1 MLRRGNNI
9 VSPKVFS
16 SVDSARQGIFMS
28 TASQDTG
35 ESSKGFALIASRF
48 KASPMIPLMIAGAA
62 AIAVIVALLL
72 WLRSPDYR
80 VLLSNLSA
88 KDGGDIVGQLT
99 QMNMPYQIADNGS
112 AILVPADKVHELRL
126 RLAQSGLP
134 KGGNTGFELLD
145 KEQFGISQF
154 SEQINYQRALEGE
167 LSRTIESLSP
177 VQNVRVHLAIPKPT
191 LFVREQKLP
200 TASVTIGLL
209 PGRMLD
215 EGQITAIV
223 HMVSSSVTGLT
234 ATNVTIVDQAGR
246 LLTHNDNSQQSA
258 NNAQIKMTK
267 EREFHLKQRIED
279 IISPLVGRANV
290 HAQVTAQM
298 DFSKVEQT
306 SEEYKP
312 NQTPESAAVR
322 SHQNSQTL
330 QNNNGGAG
338 GVPGALSNQPP
349 TPPNAPISTETN
361 EKTSQ
366 QNTNSRND
374 TSNSQSDETT
384 NYEVDRKIS
393 HTQRQIGVVDR
404 LSVAVIINYLPQ
416 EGENGSQM
424 KPLSPELMQQ
434 IDALTR
440 EAMGYSPHRGD
451 TLNIT
456 NSLFTTD
463 AVVEEQPSILE
474 NPQFIAQAL
483 DYGKIILIAMIA
495 WLMWRFGIKPQWVKY
510 RKTQQKQAEAEVFVT
525 TQLKTPL
532 RVDEDINEEM
542 DEQTRRRLTRQRVSA
557 EIQSQRIREM
567 AEKDPQ
573 VVAMVIRQWL
583 GRA

>member
-1 MLRRGNNI
+1 M
-9 VSPKVFS
+9 
-16 SVDSARQGIFMS
+16 SA
-28 TASQDTG
+28 ASKDTG
-35 ESSKGFALIASRF
+35 EAKKGFASIVERI
-48 KASPMIPLMIAGAA
+48 KADPKIPLMIAAA
-62 AIAVIVALLL
+62 AAVSIIVALLL

-99 QMNMPYQIADNGS
+99 QMNVPYQIADNGS

-126 RLAQSGLP
+126 KLAQSGLP

-177 VQNVRVHLAIPKPT
+177 VQSARVHLAIPKPT

-200 TASVTIGLL
+200 TASVTVGLL

-215 EGQITAIV
+215 EGQISAIV

-234 ATNVTIVDQAGR
+234 ASNVIIVDQAGR
-246 LLTHNDNSQQSA
+246 LLTNNDNSQLSV
-258 NNAQIKMTK
+258 NSAQIKMTK
-267 EREFHLKQRIED
+267 EMESHLKQRIED
-279 IISPLVGRANV
+279 ILSPLVGRANI

-312 NQTPESAAVR
+312 NQTPDSAAIR
-322 SHQNSQTL
+322 SRQNSQSM
-330 QNNNGGAG
+330 QNNNGGTG
-338 GVPGALSNQPP
+338 GVPGALSNQPVSA
-349 TPPNAPISTETN
+349 PNAPVETN
-361 EKTSQ
+361 KDNKDGTQ
-366 QNTNSRND
+366 TANNRNSV
-374 TSNSQSDETT
+374 SNSQSDETT

-404 LSVAVIINYLPQ
+404 LSVAVIVNYHSQ
-416 EGENGSQM
+416 DGENGPEM
-424 KPLSPELMQQ
+424 KPLPPEMLQQ
-434 IDALTR
+434 IEALTR
-440 EAMGYSPHRGD
+440 EAMGFSTARGD
-451 TLNIT
+451 SLNIT
-456 NSLFTTD
+456 NSLFTNETP
-463 AVVEEQPSILE
+463 VEEVPSLLE
-474 NPQFIAQAL
+474 SPQFIAQLL
-483 DYGKIILIAMIA
+483 DYGKILLIAIIA
-495 WLMWRFGIKPQWVKY
+495 WFMWRFGIKPQWVKY
-510 RKTQQKQAEAEVFVT
+510 RKTQQAQADAEVFVA
-525 TQLKTPL
+525 TQMKTPL
-532 RVDEDINEEM
+532 VVDEVIDEDM

-573 VVAMVIRQWL
+573 IVAMVIRQWL
-583 GRA
+583 GKSQ

>member
-1 MLRRGNNI
+1 M
-9 VSPKVFS
+9 
-16 SVDSARQGIFMS
+16 SA
-28 TASQDTG
+28 ASKDTG
-35 ESSKGFALIASRF
+35 EAKKGFASIVGSM
-48 KASPMIPLMIAGAA
+48 KANPKIPLMIAAA
-62 AIAVIVALLL
+62 AAVSIIVALLL

-88 KDGGDIVGQLT
+88 KDGGDIVSQLT
-99 QMNMPYQIADNGS
+99 QMNVPYQIADNGS

-126 RLAQSGLP
+126 KLAQSGLP

-177 VQNVRVHLAIPKPT
+177 VQSARVHLAIPKPT

-200 TASVTIGLL
+200 TASVTVGLL

-215 EGQITAIV
+215 EGQISAIV

-234 ATNVTIVDQAGR
+234 ASNVIIVDQAGR
-246 LLTHNDNSQQSA
+246 LLTNNDNSQQSA
-258 NNAQIKMTK
+258 NSAQIKMTK
-267 EREFHLKQRIED
+267 EMESHLKQRIED
-279 IISPLVGRANV
+279 ILSPLVGRANI

-312 NQTPESAAVR
+312 NQTPDSAAIR
-322 SHQNSQTL
+322 SRQNSQSM
-330 QNNNGGAG
+330 QNNNGGTG
-338 GVPGALSNQPP
+338 GVPGALSNQPVSAP
-349 TPPNAPISTETN
+349 TAPIETN
-361 EKTSQ
+361 KDNKDNKDGAQTA
-366 QNTNSRND
+366 NNRNS

-404 LSVAVIINYLPQ
+404 LSVAVIVNYHSQ
-416 EGENGSQM
+416 AGENGPEM
-424 KPLSPELMQQ
+424 KPLPPEMIKQ
-434 IDALTR
+434 IEALTR
-440 EAMGYSPHRGD
+440 EAMGFSTARGD
-451 TLNIT
+451 SLNIT
-456 NSLFTTD
+456 NSLFTNDTP
-463 AVVEEQPSILE
+463 VEEVPSLLE
-474 NPQFIAQAL
+474 SPQFIAQLL
-483 DYGKIILIAMIA
+483 DYGKILLIAIIA
-495 WLMWRFGIKPQWVKY
+495 WFMWRFGIKPQWVKY
-510 RKTQQKQAEAEVFVT
+510 RKTQQAQAEAEVFVA
-525 TQLKTPL
+525 TQMKTPL
-532 RVDEDINEEM
+532 VVDEVIDEDM

-573 VVAMVIRQWL
+573 IVAMVIRQWL
-583 GRA
+583 GKSQ

>member
-1 MLRRGNNI
+1 M
-9 VSPKVFS
+9 
-16 SVDSARQGIFMS
+16 SA
-28 TASQDTG
+28 ASKDTG
-35 ESSKGFALIASRF
+35 EAKKGFASIVERI
-48 KASPMIPLMIAGAA
+48 KADPKIPLMIAAA
-62 AIAVIVALLL
+62 AAVSIIVALLL

-99 QMNMPYQIADNGS
+99 QMNVPYQIADNGS

-126 RLAQSGLP
+126 KLAQSGLP

-177 VQNVRVHLAIPKPT
+177 VQSARVHLAIPKPT

-200 TASVTIGLL
+200 TASVTVGLL

-215 EGQITAIV
+215 EGQISAIV

-234 ATNVTIVDQAGR
+234 ASNVIIVDQAGR
-246 LLTHNDNSQQSA
+246 LLTNNDNSQQSA
-258 NNAQIKMTK
+258 NSAQIKMTK
-267 EREFHLKQRIED
+267 EMESHLKQRIED
-279 IISPLVGRANV
+279 ILSPLVGRANI

-312 NQTPESAAVR
+312 NQTPDSAAIR
-322 SHQNSQTL
+322 SRQNSQSM
-330 QNNNGGAG
+330 QNNNCGTG
-338 GVPGALSNQPP
+338 GVPGALSNQPVSAP
-349 TPPNAPISTETN
+349 SAPIETN
-361 EKTSQ
+361 KDSKDGAQTA
-366 QNTNSRND
+366 NNRNSV
-374 TSNSQSDETT
+374 SNSQSDETT

-393 HTQRQIGVVDR
+393 HTQRQIGVIDR
-404 LSVAVIINYLPQ
+404 LSVAVIVNYHSQ
-416 EGENGSQM
+416 DGENGPEM
-424 KPLSPELMQQ
+424 KPLPPEMLQQ
-434 IDALTR
+434 IEALTR
-440 EAMGYSPHRGD
+440 EAMGFSTARGD
-451 TLNIT
+451 SLNIT
-456 NSLFTTD
+456 NSLFTNE
-463 AVVEEQPSILE
+463 APVEEAPSLLE
-474 NPQFIAQAL
+474 SPQFIAQLL
-483 DYGKIILIAMIA
+483 DYGKILLIAIIA
-495 WLMWRFGIKPQWVKY
+495 WFMWRFGIKPQWVKY
-510 RKTQQKQAEAEVFVT
+510 RKAQQAQAEAEVFVA

-532 RVDEDINEEM
+532 VVDEAIDEEM

-573 VVAMVIRQWL
+573 IVAMVIRQWL
-583 GRA
+583 GKSQ

>member
-1 MLRRGNNI
+1 
-9 VSPKVFS
+9 
-16 SVDSARQGIFMS
+16 MS
-28 TASQDTG
+28 TASKDTG
-35 ESSKGFALIASRF
+35 EAKKGFASLIESI
-48 KASPMIPLMIAGAA
+48 KADPKIPLIIAGAA
-62 AIAVIVALLL
+62 AISIIVALLL
-72 WLRSPDYR
+72 WFRSPDYR

-88 KDGGDIVGQLT
+88 KDGGDIVSQLT
-99 QMNMPYQIADNGS
+99 QMNVPYQIADNGS

-126 RLAQSGLP
+126 KLAQSGLP

-177 VQNVRVHLAIPKPT
+177 VQSARVHLAIPKPT

-200 TASVTIGLL
+200 TASVTVGLL

-215 EGQITAIV
+215 EGQISAIV

-234 ATNVTIVDQAGR
+234 AANVIIVDQTGR
-246 LLTHNDNSQQSA
+246 LLTNNDNSQQSA
-258 NNAQIKMTK
+258 NSAQIKMTK
-267 EREFHLKQRIED
+267 EMEAHLKERIED
-279 IISPLVGRANV
+279 ILSPLVGRANI

-312 NQTPESAAVR
+312 NQTPDAAAVR
-322 SHQNSQTL
+322 SRQNSESL
-330 QNNNGGAG
+330 QNSNGGPS
-338 GVPGALSNQPP
+338 GVPGALSNQPVS
-349 TPPNAPISTETN
+349 APSASIDGNKENTDG
-361 EKTSQ
+361 KTAG
-366 QNTNSRND
+366 NTRNG
-374 TSNSQSDETT
+374 TLNTQRDETT

-404 LSVAVIINYLPQ
+404 LSVAVIVNYQSQ
-416 EGENGSQM
+416 EGEKGPEM
-424 KPLSPELMQQ
+424 KPLPPEMLQQ

-440 EAMGYSPHRGD
+440 EAMGYSAQRGD
-451 TLNIT
+451 SINIT
-456 NSLFTTD
+456 NSLFTDDTP
-463 AVVEEQPSILE
+463 VIEEPSLLSS
-474 NPQFIAQAL
+474 PQVISQAL
-483 DYGKIILIAMIA
+483 DYGKIVLIALIA
-495 WLMWRFGIKPQWVKY
+495 WFMWRFGIKPQWVKY
-510 RKTQQKQAEAEVFVT
+510 RKTQQAQIDAEMSIANASQVKAPFV
-525 TQLKTPL
+525 
-532 RVDEDINEEM
+532 VEEEISEDM
-542 DEQTRRRLTRQRVSA
+542 DEKTRRRLTRQRVSA

-583 GRA
+583 GKSQ

>member
-1 MLRRGNNI
+1 M
-9 VSPKVFS
+9 
-16 SVDSARQGIFMS
+16 SA
-28 TASQDTG
+28 ASKDTG
-35 ESSKGFALIASRF
+35 EAKKGFASIVERI
-48 KASPMIPLMIAGAA
+48 KADPKIPLMIAAA
-62 AIAVIVALLL
+62 AAVSIIVALLL

-99 QMNMPYQIADNGS
+99 QMNVPYQIADNGS

-126 RLAQSGLP
+126 KLAQSGLP

-177 VQNVRVHLAIPKPT
+177 VQSARVHLAIPKPT

-200 TASVTIGLL
+200 TASVTVGLL

-215 EGQITAIV
+215 EGQISAIV

-234 ATNVTIVDQAGR
+234 ASNVIIVDQAGR
-246 LLTHNDNSQQSA
+246 LLTNNDNSQQSV
-258 NNAQIKMTK
+258 NSAQIKMTK
-267 EREFHLKQRIED
+267 EMESHLKQHIED
-279 IISPLVGRANV
+279 ILSPLVGRANI

-312 NQTPESAAVR
+312 NQTPDSAAIR
-322 SHQNSQTL
+322 SRQNSQSM
-330 QNNNGGAG
+330 QNNNGGTG
-338 GVPGALSNQPP
+338 GVPGALSNQPVSA
-349 TPPNAPISTETN
+349 PNAPIETN
-361 EKTSQ
+361 KDNKDGTQ
-366 QNTNSRND
+366 TANNRNSV
-374 TSNSQSDETT
+374 SNSQSDETT

-404 LSVAVIINYLPQ
+404 LSVAVIVNYHSQ
-416 EGENGSQM
+416 DGENGPEM
-424 KPLSPELMQQ
+424 KPLPPEMLQQ
-434 IDALTR
+434 IEALTR
-440 EAMGYSPHRGD
+440 EAMGFSTARGD
-451 TLNIT
+451 SLNIT
-456 NSLFTTD
+456 NSLFTNETP
-463 AVVEEQPSILE
+463 VEEVPSLLE
-474 NPQFIAQAL
+474 SPQFIAQLL
-483 DYGKIILIAMIA
+483 DYGKILLIAIIA
-495 WLMWRFGIKPQWVKY
+495 WFMWRFGIKPQWVKY
-510 RKTQQKQAEAEVFVT
+510 RKTQQAQADAEVFVA
-525 TQLKTPL
+525 TQMKTPL
-532 RVDEDINEEM
+532 VVDEVIDEDM

-573 VVAMVIRQWL
+573 IVAMVIRQWL
-583 GRA
+583 GKSQ

>member
-1 MLRRGNNI
+1 
-9 VSPKVFS
+9 
-16 SVDSARQGIFMS
+16 MS
-28 TASQDTG
+28 TASKDTG
-35 ESSKGFALIASRF
+35 EAKKGFASLIESI
-48 KASPMIPLMIAGAA
+48 KADPKIPLIIAGAA
-62 AIAVIVALLL
+62 AISIIVALLL
-72 WLRSPDYR
+72 WFRSPDYR

-99 QMNMPYQIADNGS
+99 QMNVPYQIADNGS

-126 RLAQSGLP
+126 KLAQSGLP

-177 VQNVRVHLAIPKPT
+177 VQSARVHLAIPKPT

-200 TASVTIGLL
+200 TASVTVGLL

-215 EGQITAIV
+215 EGQISAIV

-234 ATNVTIVDQAGR
+234 AANVIIVDQTGR
-246 LLTHNDNSQQSA
+246 LLTNNDNSQQSA
-258 NNAQIKMTK
+258 NSAQIKMTK
-267 EREFHLKQRIED
+267 EMEAHLKERIEN
-279 IISPLVGRANV
+279 ILSPLVGRANI

-312 NQTPESAAVR
+312 NQTPDAAAVR
-322 SHQNSQTL
+322 SRQNSESQ
-330 QNNNGGAG
+330 QNSNGGPS
-338 GVPGALSNQPP
+338 GVPGALSNQPVSAP
-349 TPPNAPISTETN
+349 SAPIDANNKESTDGKNAE
-361 EKTSQ
+361 
-366 QNTNSRND
+366 NTRNGALN
-374 TSNSQSDETT
+374 TQRDETT

-404 LSVAVIINYLPQ
+404 LSVAVIVNYQSQ
-416 EGENGSQM
+416 EGEKGPEM
-424 KPLSPELMQQ
+424 KPLPPEMLQQ

-440 EAMGYSPHRGD
+440 EAMGYSAQRGD
-451 TLNIT
+451 SINIT
-456 NSLFTTD
+456 NSLFTDDTP
-463 AVVEEQPSILE
+463 VVEEPSLLN
-474 NPQFIAQAL
+474 NPQVIGQAL
-483 DYGKIILIAMIA
+483 DYGKILLIALIT
-495 WLMWRFGIKPQWVKY
+495 WFMWRFGIKPQWVKY
-510 RKTQQKQAEAEVFVT
+510 RKTQQAQIDAEMSLANASQVKAPFV
-525 TQLKTPL
+525 
-532 RVDEDINEEM
+532 VEEEISEDM
-542 DEQTRRRLTRQRVSA
+542 DEKTRRRLTRQRVSA

-583 GRA
+583 GKSQ

>member
-1 MLRRGNNI
+1 M
-9 VSPKVFS
+9 
-16 SVDSARQGIFMS
+16 SA
-28 TASQDTG
+28 ASKDTG
-35 ESSKGFALIASRF
+35 EAKKGFASIVERI
-48 KASPMIPLMIAGAA
+48 KADPKIPLMIAAA
-62 AIAVIVALLL
+62 AAVSIIVALLL

-99 QMNMPYQIADNGS
+99 QMNVPYQIADNGS

-126 RLAQSGLP
+126 KLAQSGLP

-177 VQNVRVHLAIPKPT
+177 VQSARVHLAIPKPT

-200 TASVTIGLL
+200 TASVTVGLL

-215 EGQITAIV
+215 EGQISAIV

-234 ATNVTIVDQAGR
+234 ASNVIIVDQAGR
-246 LLTHNDNSQQSA
+246 LLTNNDNSQLSV
-258 NNAQIKMTK
+258 NSAQIKMTK
-267 EREFHLKQRIED
+267 EMESHLKQRIED
-279 IISPLVGRANV
+279 ILSPLVGRANI

-312 NQTPESAAVR
+312 NQTPDSAAIR
-322 SHQNSQTL
+322 SRQNSQSM
-330 QNNNGGAG
+330 QNNNGGTG
-338 GVPGALSNQPP
+338 GVPGALSNQPVSA
-349 TPPNAPISTETN
+349 PNAPIETN
-361 EKTSQ
+361 KDNKDGTQ
-366 QNTNSRND
+366 TANNRNSV
-374 TSNSQSDETT
+374 SNSQSDETT

-404 LSVAVIINYLPQ
+404 LSVAVIVNYHSQ
-416 EGENGSQM
+416 DGENGPEM
-424 KPLSPELMQQ
+424 KPLPPEMLQQ
-434 IDALTR
+434 IEALTR
-440 EAMGYSPHRGD
+440 EAMGFSTARGD
-451 TLNIT
+451 SLNIT
-456 NSLFTTD
+456 NSLFTNETP
-463 AVVEEQPSILE
+463 VEEVPSLLE
-474 NPQFIAQAL
+474 SPQFIAQLL
-483 DYGKIILIAMIA
+483 DYGKILLIAIIA
-495 WLMWRFGIKPQWVKY
+495 WFMWRFGIKPQWVKY
-510 RKTQQKQAEAEVFVT
+510 RKTQQAQADAEVFVA
-525 TQLKTPL
+525 TQMKTPL
-532 RVDEDINEEM
+532 VVDEVIDEDM

-573 VVAMVIRQWL
+573 IVAMVIRQWL
-583 GRA
+583 GKSQ

>member
-1 MLRRGNNI
+1 M
-9 VSPKVFS
+9 
-16 SVDSARQGIFMS
+16 SA
-28 TASQDTG
+28 ASKDTG
-35 ESSKGFALIASRF
+35 EAKKGFASIVERI
-48 KASPMIPLMIAGAA
+48 KADPKIPLMIAAA
-62 AIAVIVALLL
+62 AAVSIIVALLL

-99 QMNMPYQIADNGS
+99 QMNVPYQIADNGS

-126 RLAQSGLP
+126 KLAQSGLP

-177 VQNVRVHLAIPKPT
+177 VQSARVHLAIPKPT

-200 TASVTIGLL
+200 TASVTVGLL

-215 EGQITAIV
+215 EGQISAIV

-234 ATNVTIVDQAGR
+234 ANNVIIVDQAGR
-246 LLTHNDNSQQSA
+246 LLTNNDNSQQSV
-258 NNAQIKMTK
+258 NSAQIKMTK
-267 EREFHLKQRIED
+267 EMESHLKQRIED
-279 IISPLVGRANV
+279 ILSPLVGRANI

-312 NQTPESAAVR
+312 NQTPDSAAIR
-322 SHQNSQTL
+322 SRQNSQSM
-330 QNNNGGAG
+330 QNNNGGTG
-338 GVPGALSNQPP
+338 GVPGALSNQPVSA
-349 TPPNAPISTETN
+349 PNAPIETN
-361 EKTSQ
+361 KDNKDGTQ
-366 QNTNSRND
+366 TANNRNSV
-374 TSNSQSDETT
+374 SNSQSDETT

-404 LSVAVIINYLPQ
+404 LSVAVIVNYHSQ
-416 EGENGSQM
+416 DGENGPEM
-424 KPLSPELMQQ
+424 KPLPPEMLQQ
-434 IDALTR
+434 IEALTR
-440 EAMGYSPHRGD
+440 EAMGFSTARGD
-451 TLNIT
+451 SLNIT
-456 NSLFTTD
+456 NSLFTNETP
-463 AVVEEQPSILE
+463 VEEVPSLLE
-474 NPQFIAQAL
+474 SPQFIAQLL
-483 DYGKIILIAMIA
+483 DYGKILLIAIIA
-495 WLMWRFGIKPQWVKY
+495 WFMWRFGIKPQWVKY
-510 RKTQQKQAEAEVFVT
+510 RKTQQAQADAEVFVA
-525 TQLKTPL
+525 TQMKTPL
-532 RVDEDINEEM
+532 VVDEVIDEDM

-573 VVAMVIRQWL
+573 IVAMVIRQWL
-583 GRA
+583 GKSQ

>member
-1 MLRRGNNI
+1 M
-9 VSPKVFS
+9 
-16 SVDSARQGIFMS
+16 SA
-28 TASQDTG
+28 ASKDTG
-35 ESSKGFALIASRF
+35 EAKKGFASIVERI
-48 KASPMIPLMIAGAA
+48 KADPKIPLMIAAA
-62 AIAVIVALLL
+62 AAVSIIVALLL

-99 QMNMPYQIADNGS
+99 QMNAPYQIADNGS

-126 RLAQSGLP
+126 KLAQSGLP

-177 VQNVRVHLAIPKPT
+177 VQSARVHLAIPKPT

-200 TASVTIGLL
+200 TASVTVGLL

-215 EGQITAIV
+215 EGQISAIV

-234 ATNVTIVDQAGR
+234 ASNVIIVDQAGR
-246 LLTHNDNSQQSA
+246 LLTNNDNSQQSV
-258 NNAQIKMTK
+258 NSAQIKMTK
-267 EREFHLKQRIED
+267 EMESHLKQRIED
-279 IISPLVGRANV
+279 ILSPLVGRANI

-312 NQTPESAAVR
+312 NQTPDSAAIR
-322 SHQNSQTL
+322 SRQNSQSM
-330 QNNNGGAG
+330 QNNNGGTG
-338 GVPGALSNQPP
+338 GVPGALSNQPVSA
-349 TPPNAPISTETN
+349 PNAPIETN
-361 EKTSQ
+361 KDNKDGTQ
-366 QNTNSRND
+366 TANNRNSV
-374 TSNSQSDETT
+374 SNSQSDETT

-404 LSVAVIINYLPQ
+404 LSVAVIVNYHSQ
-416 EGENGSQM
+416 DGENGPEM
-424 KPLSPELMQQ
+424 KPLPPEMLQQ
-434 IDALTR
+434 IEALTR
-440 EAMGYSPHRGD
+440 EAMGFSTARGD
-451 TLNIT
+451 SLNIT
-456 NSLFTTD
+456 NSLFTNETP
-463 AVVEEQPSILE
+463 VEEVPSLLE
-474 NPQFIAQAL
+474 SPQFIAQLL
-483 DYGKIILIAMIA
+483 DYGKILLIAIIA
-495 WLMWRFGIKPQWVKY
+495 WFMWRFGIKPQWVKY
-510 RKTQQKQAEAEVFVT
+510 RKTQQAQADAEVFVA
-525 TQLKTPL
+525 TQMKTPL
-532 RVDEDINEEM
+532 VVDEVIDEDM

-573 VVAMVIRQWL
+573 IVAMVIRQWL
-583 GRA
+583 GKSQ

>member
-1 MLRRGNNI
+1 M
-9 VSPKVFS
+9 
-16 SVDSARQGIFMS
+16 SA
-28 TASQDTG
+28 ASKDTG
-35 ESSKGFALIASRF
+35 EAKKGFASIVDRI
-48 KASPMIPLMIAGAA
+48 KADPKIPLMIAAA
-62 AIAVIVALLL
+62 AAVSIIVALLL

-88 KDGGDIVGQLT
+88 KDGGDIVSQLT
-99 QMNMPYQIADNGS
+99 QMNVPYQIADNGS

-126 RLAQSGLP
+126 KLAQSGLP

-177 VQNVRVHLAIPKPT
+177 VQSARVHLAIPKPT

-200 TASVTIGLL
+200 TASVTVGLL

-215 EGQITAIV
+215 EGQISAIV

-234 ATNVTIVDQAGR
+234 ASNVIIVDQAGR
-246 LLTHNDNSQQSA
+246 LLTNNDNSQQSA
-258 NNAQIKMTK
+258 NSAQIKMTK
-267 EREFHLKQRIED
+267 EMESHLKQRIED
-279 IISPLVGRANV
+279 ILSPLVGRANI

-312 NQTPESAAVR
+312 NQTPDSAAIR
-322 SHQNSQTL
+322 SRQNSQSI
-330 QNNNGGAG
+330 QNNNGGTG
-338 GVPGALSNQPP
+338 GVPGALSNQPVSA
-349 TPPNAPISTETN
+349 PNAPIETN
-361 EKTSQ
+361 KDNKDAQ
-366 QNTNSRND
+366 QTTNNRNNT
-374 TSNSQSDETT
+374 TNSQSDETT

-404 LSVAVIINYLPQ
+404 LSVAVIVNYHSQ
-416 EGENGSQM
+416 EGENGPEM
-424 KPLSPELMQQ
+424 KPLPPEMLQQ
-434 IDALTR
+434 IEALTR
-440 EAMGYSPHRGD
+440 EAMGFSSARGD
-451 TLNIT
+451 SINIT
-456 NSLFTTD
+456 NSLFTDDTP
-463 AVVEEQPSILE
+463 VEVEPSLLS
-474 NPQFIAQAL
+474 NPQLIRQLL
-483 DYGKIILIAMIA
+483 DYGKILLITLIA
-495 WLMWRFGIKPQWVKY
+495 WFMWRFGIKPQWVKY
-510 RKTQQKQAEAEVFVT
+510 RKTQQAQVDAEIFVATQAKAPFV
-525 TQLKTPL
+525 
-532 RVDEDINEEM
+532 VDEEINEDM

-583 GRA
+583 GKSL

>member
-1 MLRRGNNI
+1 M
-9 VSPKVFS
+9 
-16 SVDSARQGIFMS
+16 SA
-28 TASQDTG
+28 ASKDTG
-35 ESSKGFALIASRF
+35 EAKKGFASIIDRI
-48 KASPMIPLMIAGAA
+48 KADPKIPLMIAAA
-62 AIAVIVALLL
+62 AAVSIIVALLL

-88 KDGGDIVGQLT
+88 KDGGDIVSQLT
-99 QMNMPYQIADNGS
+99 QMNVPYQIADNGS

-126 RLAQSGLP
+126 KLAQSGLP

-177 VQNVRVHLAIPKPT
+177 VQSARVHLAIPKPT

-200 TASVTIGLL
+200 TASVTVGLL

-215 EGQITAIV
+215 EGQISAIV

-234 ATNVTIVDQAGR
+234 ASNVIIVDQAGR
-246 LLTHNDNSQQSA
+246 LLTNNDNSQQSA
-258 NNAQIKMTK
+258 NSAQIKMTK
-267 EREFHLKQRIED
+267 EMESHLKQRIED
-279 IISPLVGRANV
+279 ILSPLVGRANI

-312 NQTPESAAVR
+312 NQTPDSAAIR
-322 SHQNSQTL
+322 SRQNSQSI
-330 QNNNGGAG
+330 QNNNGGTG
-338 GVPGALSNQPP
+338 GVPGALSNQPVSA
-349 TPPNAPISTETN
+349 PNAPIETN
-361 EKTSQ
+361 KDNKDAQ
-366 QNTNSRND
+366 QTTNNRNNT
-374 TSNSQSDETT
+374 TNSQSDETT

-393 HTQRQIGVVDR
+393 HTQRQIGVIDR
-404 LSVAVIINYLPQ
+404 LSVAVIVNYHSQ
-416 EGENGSQM
+416 EGENGPEM
-424 KPLSPELMQQ
+424 KPLPPEMLQQ
-434 IDALTR
+434 IEALTR
-440 EAMGYSPHRGD
+440 EAMGFSSARGD
-451 TLNIT
+451 SINIT
-456 NSLFTTD
+456 NSLFTDDTP
-463 AVVEEQPSILE
+463 VEVEPSLLS
-474 NPQFIAQAL
+474 NPQLITQLL
-483 DYGKIILIAMIA
+483 DYGKILLITLIA
-495 WLMWRFGIKPQWVKY
+495 WFMWRFGIKPQWVKY
-510 RKTQQKQAEAEVFVT
+510 RKTQQAQVDAEIFVATQAKAPFV
-525 TQLKTPL
+525 
-532 RVDEDINEEM
+532 VDEEINEDM

-583 GRA
+583 GKSL

>member
-1 MLRRGNNI
+1 
-9 VSPKVFS
+9 
-16 SVDSARQGIFMS
+16 MS
-28 TASQDTG
+28 TASKDTG
-35 ESSKGFALIASRF
+35 EAKKGFASLIESI
-48 KASPMIPLMIAGAA
+48 KADPKIPLIIAGAA
-62 AIAVIVALLL
+62 AISIIVALLL
-72 WLRSPDYR
+72 WFRSPDYR

-88 KDGGDIVGQLT
+88 KDGGDIVSQLT
-99 QMNMPYQIADNGS
+99 QMNVPYQIADNGS

-126 RLAQSGLP
+126 KLAQSGLP

-177 VQNVRVHLAIPKPT
+177 VQSARVHLAIPKPT

-200 TASVTIGLL
+200 TASVTVGLL

-215 EGQITAIV
+215 EGQISAIV

-234 ATNVTIVDQAGR
+234 AANVIIVDQTGR
-246 LLTHNDNSQQSA
+246 LLTNNDNSQQSA
-258 NNAQIKMTK
+258 NSAQIKMTK
-267 EREFHLKQRIED
+267 EMEAHLKERIED
-279 IISPLVGRANV
+279 ILSPLVGRANI

-312 NQTPESAAVR
+312 NQTPDAAAVR
-322 SHQNSQTL
+322 SRQNSESL
-330 QNNNGGAG
+330 QNSNGGPS
-338 GVPGALSNQPP
+338 GVPGALSNQPVS
-349 TPPNAPISTETN
+349 APSVPIDGNKENTDG
-361 EKTSQ
+361 KTAG
-366 QNTNSRND
+366 NTRNG
-374 TSNSQSDETT
+374 TLNTQRDETT

-404 LSVAVIINYLPQ
+404 LSVAVIVNYQSQ
-416 EGENGSQM
+416 EGEKGPEM
-424 KPLSPELMQQ
+424 KPLPPEMLQQ

-440 EAMGYSPHRGD
+440 EAMGYSAQRGD
-451 TLNIT
+451 SINIT
-456 NSLFTTD
+456 NSLFTDDTP
-463 AVVEEQPSILE
+463 VIEEPSLLSS
-474 NPQFIAQAL
+474 PQVISQAL
-483 DYGKIILIAMIA
+483 DYGKIVLIALIA
-495 WLMWRFGIKPQWVKY
+495 WFMWRFGIKPQWVKY
-510 RKTQQKQAEAEVFVT
+510 RKTQQAQIDAEMSIANASQVKAPFV
-525 TQLKTPL
+525 
-532 RVDEDINEEM
+532 VEEEISEDM
-542 DEQTRRRLTRQRVSA
+542 DEKTRRRLTRQRVSA

-583 GRA
+583 GKSQ

>member
-1 MLRRGNNI
+1 M
-9 VSPKVFS
+9 
-16 SVDSARQGIFMS
+16 SA
-28 TASQDTG
+28 ASKDTG
-35 ESSKGFALIASRF
+35 EAKKGFASIIDRI
-48 KASPMIPLMIAGAA
+48 KADPKIPLMIAAA
-62 AIAVIVALLL
+62 AAVSIIVALLL

-88 KDGGDIVGQLT
+88 KDGGDIVSQLT
-99 QMNMPYQIADNGS
+99 QMNVPYQIADNGS

-126 RLAQSGLP
+126 KLAQSGLP

-177 VQNVRVHLAIPKPT
+177 VQSARVHLAIPKPT

-200 TASVTIGLL
+200 TASVTVGLL

-215 EGQITAIV
+215 EGQISAIV

-234 ATNVTIVDQAGR
+234 ASNVIIVDQAGR
-246 LLTHNDNSQQSA
+246 LLTNNDNSQQSA
-258 NNAQIKMTK
+258 NSAQIKMTK
-267 EREFHLKQRIED
+267 EMESHLKQRIED
-279 IISPLVGRANV
+279 ILSPLVGRANI

-312 NQTPESAAVR
+312 NQTPDSAAIR
-322 SHQNSQTL
+322 SRQNSQSI
-330 QNNNGGAG
+330 QNNNGGTG
-338 GVPGALSNQPP
+338 GVPGALSNQPVSA
-349 TPPNAPISTETN
+349 PNAPIETN
-361 EKTSQ
+361 KDNKDAQ
-366 QNTNSRND
+366 QTTNNRNNT
-374 TSNSQSDETT
+374 TNSQSDETT

-404 LSVAVIINYLPQ
+404 LSVAVIVNYHSQ
-416 EGENGSQM
+416 EGENGPEM
-424 KPLSPELMQQ
+424 KPLPPEMLQQ
-434 IDALTR
+434 IEALTR
-440 EAMGYSPHRGD
+440 EAMGFSSARGD
-451 TLNIT
+451 SINIT
-456 NSLFTTD
+456 NSLFTDDTP
-463 AVVEEQPSILE
+463 VEVEPSLLS
-474 NPQFIAQAL
+474 NPQLITQLL
-483 DYGKIILIAMIA
+483 DYGKILLITLIA
-495 WLMWRFGIKPQWVKY
+495 WFMWRFGIKPQWVKY
-510 RKTQQKQAEAEVFVT
+510 RKTQQAQVDAEIFVATQAKAPFV
-525 TQLKTPL
+525 
-532 RVDEDINEEM
+532 VDEEINEDM

-583 GRA
+583 GKSL

>member
-1 MLRRGNNI
+1 M
-9 VSPKVFS
+9 
-16 SVDSARQGIFMS
+16 SA
-28 TASQDTG
+28 ASKDTG
-35 ESSKGFALIASRF
+35 EAKKGFASIVERI
-48 KASPMIPLMIAGAA
+48 KADPKIPLMIAAA
-62 AIAVIVALLL
+62 AAVSIIVALLL

-99 QMNMPYQIADNGS
+99 QMNVPYQIADNGS

-126 RLAQSGLP
+126 KLAQSGLP

-177 VQNVRVHLAIPKPT
+177 VQSARVHLAIPKPT

-200 TASVTIGLL
+200 TASVTVGLL

-215 EGQITAIV
+215 EGQISAIV

-234 ATNVTIVDQAGR
+234 ASNVIIVDQAGR
-246 LLTHNDNSQQSA
+246 LLTNNDNSQQSA
-258 NNAQIKMTK
+258 NSAQIKMTK
-267 EREFHLKQRIED
+267 EMESHLKQRIED
-279 IISPLVGRANV
+279 ILSPLVGRANI

-312 NQTPESAAVR
+312 NQTPDSAAIR
-322 SHQNSQTL
+322 SRQNSQSM
-330 QNNNGGAG
+330 QNNNGGTG
-338 GVPGALSNQPP
+338 GVPGALSNQPVSA
-349 TPPNAPISTETN
+349 PNAPIETN
-361 EKTSQ
+361 KDNKDGTQ
-366 QNTNSRND
+366 TANNRNSV
-374 TSNSQSDETT
+374 SNSQSDETT

-404 LSVAVIINYLPQ
+404 LSVAVIVNYHSQ
-416 EGENGSQM
+416 DGENGPEM
-424 KPLSPELMQQ
+424 KPLPPEMLQQ
-434 IDALTR
+434 IEALTR
-440 EAMGYSPHRGD
+440 EAMGFSTARGD
-451 TLNIT
+451 SLNIT
-456 NSLFTTD
+456 NSLFTNETP
-463 AVVEEQPSILE
+463 VEEVPSLLE
-474 NPQFIAQAL
+474 NPQFIAQLL
-483 DYGKIILIAMIA
+483 DYGKILLITMIA
-495 WLMWRFGIKPQWVKY
+495 WFMWRFGIKPQWVKY
-510 RKTQQKQAEAEVFVT
+510 RKTQQAQADAEVFVA
-525 TQLKTPL
+525 TQMKTPL
-532 RVDEDINEEM
+532 VVDEVIDEDM

-573 VVAMVIRQWL
+573 IVAMVIRQWL
-583 GRA
+583 GKSQ